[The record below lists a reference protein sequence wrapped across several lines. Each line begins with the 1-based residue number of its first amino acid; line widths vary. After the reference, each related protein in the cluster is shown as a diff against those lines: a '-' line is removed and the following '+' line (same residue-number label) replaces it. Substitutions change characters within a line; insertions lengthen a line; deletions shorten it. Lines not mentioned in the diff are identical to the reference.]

1 VTEETTIPVCYRHP
15 GRHTRL
21 RCASCN
27 RPICPECSVDTPVG
41 QKCPECARS
50 TTKVIHGRAAVTQL
64 PPVTAVLLAI
74 NIGLFILSSVV
85 PSAYSWLAQ
94 ANWLIH
100 AGEWWRLVT
109 GAFLHGGI
117 MHIFFNMYA
126 LWLFGPQIE
135 RQVGSASF
143 AALYGA
149 ALLWGSALFLIMVPG
164 GLAVGASGAIFG
176 LFGAWI
182 AASYRIRHTAAGKRL
197 FQQLVVL
204 LGINLL
210 LPFVLSGIAWQAH
223 VGGLIAG
230 LAIVWGWQKVGMRRE
245 GARARTAIA
254 IGAAAIAVLLS
265 VVAVLVGS

>member
-1 VTEETTIPVCYRHP
+1 MTDETTIPVCYRHP

-21 RCASCN
+21 RCASCGK
-27 RPICPECSVDTPVG
+27 PICPECSVDTPVG

-50 TTKVIHGRAAVTQL
+50 TTRVISGRAAVTKL
-64 PPVTAVLLAI
+64 PPVTATLLAI

-85 PSAYSWLAQ
+85 PSTFSWLAQ
-94 ANWLIH
+94 ANALIH
-100 AGEWWRLVT
+100 AGEWWRLIT

-149 ALLWGSALFLIMVPG
+149 SLLSGSALFLIMVPSG
-164 GLAVGASGAIFG
+164 VAVGASGAIFG

-182 AASYRIRHTAAGKRL
+182 AASYRIRHTPAGRRM

-204 LGINLL
+204 LAINLA
-210 LPFVLSGIAWQAH
+210 LPFFIRGVAWQAH
-223 VGGLIAG
+223 VGGLLAG
-230 LAIVWGWQKVGMRRE
+230 LAVVFAWQRLGMNRASA
-245 GARARTAIA
+245 GARVAVALGVA
-254 IGAAAIAVLLS
+254 ALALLLSAAAVL
-265 VVAVLVGS
+265 A